1 MTFSDTFNGDADG
14 ICTIFGLSLIRGGDR
29 VVRISSIC
37 RCGKLAYR
45 TVAEEDGK
53 QSICHFGGNGDGCL
67 IAPLPGHPPGL
78 FQALIHLP
86 NATKIIISVTL
97 IAPMTV
103 YMGMPFPVG
112 MMRLAYAAQDTIPWA
127 WAING
132 CASVVGAALATLLAI
147 HLGFSMVV
155 LDLRFNLCCLAG
167 V

>member
-1 MTFSDTFNGDADG
+1 MAMLMAFVLF
-14 ICTIFGLSLIRGGDR
+14 
-29 VVRISSIC
+29 
-37 RCGKLAYR
+37 LAYPLYAVA
-45 TVAEEDGK
+45 TVLCAFLVFAAAGSWLTERWQKKMANSRYAILAVMVMGA
-53 QSICHFGGNGDGCL
+53 F
-67 IAPLPGHPPGL
+67 APLPGHPPGL

-97 IAPMTV
+97 IAPMAV

-127 WAING
+127 WVING

-147 HLGFSMVV
+147 HLGFSVAV
-155 LDLRFNLCCLAG
+155 LDLRFSLCCLAG